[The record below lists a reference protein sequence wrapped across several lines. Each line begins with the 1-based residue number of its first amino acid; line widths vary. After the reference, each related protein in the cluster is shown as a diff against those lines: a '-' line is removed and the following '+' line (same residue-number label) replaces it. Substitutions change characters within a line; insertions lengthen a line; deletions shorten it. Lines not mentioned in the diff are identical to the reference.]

1 LQEKNM
7 SESSQDLGLITV
19 LLERLET
26 QQLPRA
32 LALKEKVDRG
42 EQLYDSDL
50 TFLEEVF
57 ADARQI
63 KPFLDRHPEYR
74 ELAARMANLYKEIT
88 DKALEN
94 EKASPAR

>member
-1 LQEKNM
+1 M

-32 LALKEKVDRG
+32 LALKARVDRG
-42 EQLYDSDL
+42 ERLYDTDIA
-50 TFLEEVF
+50 FLEEVF
-57 ADARQI
+57 ADAGKV
-63 KPFLDRHPEYR
+63 KPLLDRHPEYQD
-74 ELAARMANLYKEIT
+74 LAARLVSLHREIT
-88 DKALEN
+88 AKALEN

>member
-1 LQEKNM
+1 M

-32 LALKEKVDRG
+32 LALKERVDRG
-42 EQLYDSDL
+42 ERLADADL
-50 TFLEEVF
+50 AFLEEVF
-57 ADARQI
+57 ADRDKI
-63 KPFLDRHPEYR
+63 KPLLDRHPEYR
-74 ELAARMANLYKEIT
+74 DLAARMVNLCKEIT

-94 EKASPAR
+94 EKASQAR

>member
-1 LQEKNM
+1 M

-32 LALKEKVDRG
+32 LALKAKVDQG
-42 EQLYDSDL
+42 ERLYDTDI

-57 ADARQI
+57 ADAGKV
-63 KPFLDRHPEYR
+63 KPLLDRYPEYQD
-74 ELAARMANLYKEIT
+74 LAARIVNLYKEIT
-88 DKALEN
+88 AKALEN
-94 EKASPAR
+94 EEASPAR